1 MMHIN
6 LVMHHPM
13 YAQIILLL
21 IACLVPFVCSLFR
34 GLDDDVEADD
44 SYVYPTQ
51 EFDQYQAADSLG
63 KLSHT

>member
-6 LVMHHPM
+6 HVMHHPM
-13 YAQIILLL
+13 YAQFILLL

-34 GLDDDVEADD
+34 GVDDDVEADD

-51 EFDQYQAADSLG
+51 DFDQYQAADPSG